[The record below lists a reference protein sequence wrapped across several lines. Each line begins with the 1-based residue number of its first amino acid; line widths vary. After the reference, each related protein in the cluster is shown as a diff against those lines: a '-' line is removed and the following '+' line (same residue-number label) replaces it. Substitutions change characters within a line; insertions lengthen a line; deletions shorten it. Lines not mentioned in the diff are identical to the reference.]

1 MVTIENLIIDFDNSV
16 LKNISF
22 AFPDNSVLLII
33 GRSGSG
39 KTVLMKSMLGLIKP
53 DSGNISIMDID
64 INTAPKSEIK
74 KVKSSIGVLFQNNA
88 LFDSMS
94 VYENIALPLI
104 YNRGDRNYLKNVI
117 EILETVHLTDISNK
131 HIHELSGGMM
141 KRVAIARA
149 LINEP
154 DIIFYDEPIT
164 GLDPITSE
172 AIIELIKELSNS
184 EKRTTIII
192 THDIKGFL
200 DFADFVLM
208 LDNGNVDFFGN
219 KTEFM
224 KTDNETVKKYLK
236 SAGYI

>member
-1 MVTIENLIIDFDNSV
+1 MVTIENLIIDFDNAV
-16 LKNISF
+16 LKDISF

-33 GRSGSG
+33 GKSGSG

-53 DSGNISIMDID
+53 DSGNISIMDVD
-64 INTAPKSEIK
+64 INTAPKREIR

-104 YNRGDRNYLKNVI
+104 YNRGNKDYSENVI
-117 EILETVHLTDISNK
+117 EILETVHLTDISDK
-131 HIHELSGGMM
+131 QIHELSGGMM

-172 AIIELIKELSNS
+172 TIIELIKELSNS

-200 DFADFVLM
+200 DFADFILM

-219 KTEFM
+219 KNEFM
-224 KTDNETVKKYLK
+224 KTNNETVKKYLK

>member
-1 MVTIENLIIDFDNSV
+1 MVTIENLIIDFDNAV
-16 LKNISF
+16 LKDISF
-22 AFPDNSVLLII
+22 SFPDNSVLLII
-33 GRSGSG
+33 GKSGSG

-53 DSGNISIMDID
+53 DSGNISIMDVD
-64 INTAPKSEIK
+64 INTAPKREIR

-104 YNRGDRNYLKNVI
+104 YNRGNKDYSENVI
-117 EILETVHLTDISNK
+117 EILETVHLTDISDK
-131 HIHELSGGMM
+131 QIHELSGGMM

-172 AIIELIKELSNS
+172 TIIELIKELSNS

-200 DFADFVLM
+200 DFADFILM

-219 KTEFM
+219 KNEFM
-224 KTDNETVKKYLK
+224 KTNNETVKKYLK

>member
-1 MVTIENLIIDFDNSV
+1 MVTVKNLIIDFDNAV

-22 AFPDNSVLLII
+22 EFPDDSVLLVI

-39 KTVLMKSMLGLIKP
+39 KTILMKTMLGLIEP

-64 INTAPKSEIK
+64 INSAPKREIR
-74 KVKSSIGVLFQNNA
+74 KVKSNIGVLFQNNA
-88 LFDSMS
+88 LFDSMT

-104 YNRGDRNYLKNVI
+104 YNKGNRDYSEKVTQ
-117 EILETVHLTDISNK
+117 ILETVHLTDISDK
-131 HIHELSGGMM
+131 QIHELSGGMM

-154 DIIFYDEPIT
+154 NIIFYDEPIT

-172 AIIELIKELSNS
+172 TIIELIKELSNS
-184 EKRTTIII
+184 KKRTTIII

-219 KTEFM
+219 KIEFM
-224 KTDNETVKKYLK
+224 STNNETVKKYLK
-236 SAGYI
+236 SAGYV